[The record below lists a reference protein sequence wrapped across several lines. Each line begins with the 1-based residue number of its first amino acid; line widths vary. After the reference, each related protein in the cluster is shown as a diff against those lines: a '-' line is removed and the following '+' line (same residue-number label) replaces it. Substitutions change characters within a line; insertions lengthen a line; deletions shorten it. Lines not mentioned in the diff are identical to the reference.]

1 MHFFKFKIMINIIIK
16 IIKII
21 KIIIIYIV
29 FCPVWDSFSSENI
42 LCYYIALRTSFLWC
56 PAWNSSCLT

>member
-1 MHFFKFKIMINIIIK
+1 MHFFKFKIMINIIIT

-42 LCYYIALRTSFLWC
+42 YVIT
-56 PAWNSSCLT
+56 

>member
-1 MHFFKFKIMINIIIK
+1 MHFFKFKIMINIIIT

-42 LCYYIALRTSFLWC
+42 LCYYIALRTSFL
-56 PAWNSSCLT
+56 

>member
-1 MHFFKFKIMINIIIK
+1 MHFFKFKIMINIIII

-42 LCYYIALRTSFLWC
+42 LYVIT
-56 PAWNSSCLT
+56 